1 MQKDTDALKNCY
13 IGTRTVKLADSIF
26 ITTKLT
32 ELASL
37 SSQHLYIH

>member
-1 MQKDTDALKNCY
+1 MQKDTDAIKNCY

-32 ELASL
+32 ERAPL
-37 SSQHLYIH
+37 SCQNLYIH